1 MDLDTL
7 SFILLGSIGA
17 VAYLSLNNSKTP
29 DVHPLI
35 LNGQADVSRIRNAGE
50 SAIYRCKYTPNGQP
64 LFSCPDRSARTLY
77 DIFQQGGLKNNAQAN
92 FLGTRAN
99 GGKGAYEWVAKR
111 VNNFGSGLLNIAGLK
126 TKSDEVVGIFAPN
139 SAAAHHYS
147 LVTVPLD
154 QHDTVS
160 TLTHVLNLT
169 GMTVMVVS
177 SRTLPAAL
185 AAASEASSR
194 ALRHVIVI
202 GTDEDLRAD
211 DRRAAEIAGIE
222 LRSFE
227 VVEKA
232 GESAPVEN
240 VAPAGFLAI
249 VPPNQKITASDRHL
263 SYLSLAHVYERVTI
277 GVLTYVGGSVAFYSG
292 DVSKVLEDAQEAK
305 PTIFT
310 SVPKILHRVQDQII
324 KQYGDSFLY
333 KKGYGNK
340 QALLRQ
346 GRLVNDDMWDLLVFR
361 DIRTK
366 FFGGQVRVLVTSAD
380 LTNAKTTEFFRI
392 VLGSQVIQGYGL
404 VEASAAVTA
413 TLFNDYSSTGAVGA
427 PLPCNEIK
435 LIDLPE
441 LGYRA
446 EDVPNPRG
454 EILVRGHNVFKGYLG
469 DEEATRKVIDADG
482 WLRTGQVGEVLP
494 NGTIRIVDR
503 KENVAS
509 RLPQ

>member
-1 MDLDTL
+1 
-7 SFILLGSIGA
+7 
-17 VAYLSLNNSKTP
+17 
-29 DVHPLI
+29 
-35 LNGQADVSRIRNAGE
+35 
-50 SAIYRCKYTPNGQP
+50 
-64 LFSCPDRSARTLY
+64 
-77 DIFQQGGLKNNAQAN
+77 
-92 FLGTRAN
+92 
-99 GGKGAYEWVAKR
+99 
-111 VNNFGSGLLNIAGLK
+111 
-126 TKSDEVVGIFAPN
+126 
-139 SAAAHHYS
+139 
-147 LVTVPLD
+147 
-154 QHDTVS
+154 
-160 TLTHVLNLT
+160 
-169 GMTVMVVS
+169 MTVMVVS

-240 VAPAGFLAI
+240 VAPAPDDLASI
-249 VPPNQKITASDRHL
+249 YFTSNITGTSKKGVMLTHKVRCLKTHPRYRAKVVRLSAPLMSKLTPRSAFFAPPRYPEPRCRYRRFPRHCTAKPEDHGKRSPFVVLVARRSPTDRKLTPHSSLYGTLLTL
-263 SYLSLAHVYERVTI
+263 SRVAHVYERVTI

-366 FFGGQVRVLVTSAD
+366 FFGGQVRVLVTSAGKNCIHPLHY

-503 KENVAS
+503 KEHGEALALLTLPYVTFQPLVTHLQNVAP

>member
-99 GGKGAYEWVAKR
+99 GGKGAYEWVCSCRGWWLYALCCRGRALVPFCWAVIGNILLTYLHFFSLFSSKLMWTSPPTIHPLPHLDQVAKR

-139 SAAAHHYS
+139 SAGIIRNRRVRYVPMSPPRAHTVSNLNLDLLGSLTPLCFFHFHLSAAHHYS

-240 VAPAGFLAI
+240 VAPGKWVLA
-249 VPPNQKITASDRHL
+249 R
-263 SYLSLAHVYERVTI
+263 I
-277 GVLTYVGGSVAFYSG
+277 GGW
-292 DVSKVLEDAQEAK
+292 E
-305 PTIFT
+305 
-310 SVPKILHRVQDQII
+310 
-324 KQYGDSFLY
+324 
-333 KKGYGNK
+333 
-340 QALLRQ
+340 
-346 GRLVNDDMWDLLVFR
+346 
-361 DIRTK
+361 
-366 FFGGQVRVLVTSAD
+366 VLV
-380 LTNAKTTEFFRI
+380 KW
-392 VLGSQVIQGYGL
+392 
-404 VEASAAVTA
+404 
-413 TLFNDYSSTGAVGA
+413 
-427 PLPCNEIK
+427 PC
-435 LIDLPE
+435 
-441 LGYRA
+441 
-446 EDVPNPRG
+446 
-454 EILVRGHNVFKGYLG
+454 
-469 DEEATRKVIDADG
+469 
-482 WLRTGQVGEVLP
+482 
-494 NGTIRIVDR
+494 
-503 KENVAS
+503 ENVVLDLGIIRSAS
-509 RLPQ
+509 HGSSREYDFPRASPR